1 MSVAVFT
8 SDIEA
13 KINEAIAW
21 AEANVLSLEELKLRH
36 SDPSMPP
43 IGIQNYVDIPPSIV
57 AAFTIEIHP
66 GGKMRHL
73 SVSNGKKNSLPVQ
86 LACSIATRFGFWSD
100 NALMVLPKELVGM
113 YNEQFEPG
121 RYAVNLLQLY
131 TKPEKK

>member
-21 AEANVLSLEELKLRH
+21 AEANVLPLEELRLRH
-36 SDPSMPP
+36 SDRSMPP

-73 SVSNGKKNSLPVQ
+73 SVSNGKK
-86 LACSIATRFGFWSD
+86 
-100 NALMVLPKELVGM
+100 KELVGM

-121 RYAVNLLQLY
+121 HYAVNLLQLY